1 MTTPTYIPDLS
12 LDTREG
18 WKAAYEARERE
29 AHYLSERLIVT
40 NRANARLRA
49 ANAALTEALEKISAC
64 APTVLRI
71 TKENRESMQPFCIAR
86 HALRAALTSVEVPK

>member
-1 MTTPTYIPDLS
+1 MTTPTQ
-12 LDTREG
+12 
-18 WKAAYEARERE
+18 AADVAEEFSASKYGGTADVVIAMSKE
-29 AHYLSERLIVT
+29 L
-40 NRANARLRA
+40 ARLRA